1 MTSRMPR
8 VRSTTILG
16 VRTPGAVCLGG
27 DGQVTFGN
35 IAVKTSA
42 RKVRTMFRGQV
53 LAGFAGGAADGLS
66 LFEKFEGYLE
76 AHQGQLT
83 RAAVDLA
90 KEWRSDRVL
99 RRLEAMLVVMDRER
113 GYILSGNGDVI
124 EPDEGICSIGSGS
137 GYAMAAARAL
147 LRHTDL
153 GAEEVCRRALTI
165 ASELCIYT
173 NDNLE
178 LLTLPAAGP
187 SGEA

>member
-1 MTSRMPR
+1 MRRSMPR

-16 VRTPGAVCLGG
+16 VRTHGVVCLGG

-35 IAVKTSA
+35 VAVKSTA
-42 RKVRTMFRGQV
+42 RKVRTMYHGQV

-66 LFEKFEGYLE
+66 LFEKFEGCLE
-76 AHQGQLT
+76 SHQGHLA

-113 GYILSGNGDVI
+113 GFVLSGNGDVI
-124 EPDEGICSIGSGS
+124 EPDEGVCSIGSGS
-137 GYAMAAARAL
+137 NYAMAAARAL

-153 GAEEVCRRALTI
+153 DAEEICRRSLGI
-165 ASELCIYT
+165 AAELCIYT
-173 NDNLE
+173 NDHIE
-178 LLTLPAAGP
+178 LLTLRAEGAEPR
-187 SGEA
+187 

>member
-1 MTSRMPR
+1 MRTRMPR

-16 VRTPGAVCLGG
+16 VRTRGAVCLGG

-35 IAVKTSA
+35 VAVKTTA
-42 RKVRTMFRGQV
+42 RKVRTMYHGQV

-66 LFEKFEGYLE
+66 LFEKFEGCLE
-76 AHQGQLT
+76 AHQGHLA

-113 GYILSGNGDVI
+113 GFILSGNGDVI

-137 GYAMAAARAL
+137 NYAMAAARAL
-147 LRHTDL
+147 LRHTEL
-153 GAEEVCRRALTI
+153 GAEDVCRQSLLI

-178 LLTLPAAGP
+178 LLTLTGT
-187 SGEA
+187 GEAGDS